1 MRTSVVCLSLGVLLG
16 CGNGLSPAGGV
27 TGKWTASRVE
37 LSSTLEL
44 LQFGGSVSGTGST
57 TSFIFP
63 PTTTFSI
70 AGTYSRPH
78 LELTFSNNGT
88 VISHFTGTVQDATH
102 MTGVETSGGG
112 TDTLI
117 YVRQ

>member
-1 MRTSVVCLSLGVLLG
+1 MRGSVVCLSLGVLLG
-16 CGNGLSPAGGV
+16 CGNGLDPAGGV
-27 TGKWTASRVE
+27 TGKWAASRVE
-37 LSSTLEL
+37 FSSTLEL
-44 LQFGGSVSGTGST
+44 LQFSSSVSGTGST
-57 TSFIFP
+57 WSFIYP

-88 VISHFTGTVQDATH
+88 VISHFTGTVQDANH
-102 MTGVETSGGG
+102 LIGVETRSAGS
-112 TDTLI
+112 DTSM

>member
-1 MRTSVVCLSLGVLLG
+1 MRLFIVRLSLGVLLG

-27 TGKWTASRVE
+27 TGKWMASLLE
-37 LSSTLEL
+37 GSSTLEL
-44 LQFGGSVSGTGST
+44 LQFGGSVSGTGNT

-88 VISHFTGTVQDATH
+88 VISHFTGTVQMLPT
-102 MTGVETSGGG
+102 
-112 TDTLI
+112 
-117 YVRQ
+117 

>member
-1 MRTSVVCLSLGVLLG
+1 MRGSVVCLSLGLLLG
-16 CGNGLSPAGGV
+16 CGNGLGPAGGV

-37 LSSTLEL
+37 FSSTLEL
-44 LQFGGSVSGTGST
+44 LQFGGSVSGIGST
-57 TSFIFP
+57 WSFIYP

-70 AGTYSRPH
+70 AGIYSRPH
-78 LELTFSNNGT
+78 LELSFSNYGT

-102 MTGVETSGGG
+102 MISVETTSGGS
-112 TDTLI
+112 DTLM

>member
-1 MRTSVVCLSLGVLLG
+1 MAALIMGLGV
-16 CGNGLSPAGGV
+16 V
-27 TGKWTASRVE
+27 DDWRKKWAASRVE
-37 LSSTLEL
+37 FSSTLQL
-44 LQFGGSVSGTGST
+44 LQFGGSVIGSGST
-57 TSFIFP
+57 WSFIYP

-102 MTGVETSGGG
+102 MIGVETAGGG
-112 TDTLI
+112 SDTLI
-117 YVRQ
+117 YVRL